1 MGAGACGGWRRRES
15 PPVALVF
22 RLLSF
27 DCSVSLTGDCRRQ
40 TNSLGRHYAANASAL
55 DLPALLDGVDSLDQ
69 TEFFLQTG
77 YYLKRFSAVGGTENL
92 YVMCTNSMLVRDA
105 IIFSIGIAFFQRV
118 PAIIARTGQGQPAP
132 KPSHA

>member
-15 PPVALVF
+15 PPVALAF

-27 DCSVSLTGDCRRQ
+27 DCSVSLTGDRRRQ

-55 DLPALLDGVDSLDQ
+55 DLPASLDGVDSLDQ

-77 YYLKRFSAVGGTENL
+77 DYLKRFSAVGGTENL

-105 IIFSIGIAFFQRV
+105 IIFGIWIAFFQRV
-118 PAIIARTGQGQPAP
+118 PA
-132 KPSHA
+132 